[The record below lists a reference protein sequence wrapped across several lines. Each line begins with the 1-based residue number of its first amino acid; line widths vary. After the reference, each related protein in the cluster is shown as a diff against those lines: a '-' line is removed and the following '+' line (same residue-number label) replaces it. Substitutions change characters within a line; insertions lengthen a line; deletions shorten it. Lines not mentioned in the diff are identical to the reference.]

1 MMMLPDGVSKWMKW
15 MTPGMSMKRWMLI
28 SAGGV
33 LMISLGFAIW
43 VKLTPI
49 FYITQLF
56 SDLLEYVARTVP
68 NYVSGPIVILTGMA
82 LVWLGQT
89 RTFNSI
95 TQVLIPDHDQRLV
108 DMIWD
113 HRRLNRGPRIVVIG
127 GGTGLSTLLRGL
139 KLLSTNLV
147 AIVTVADDGGSS
159 GRLRREIGVLPP
171 GDIRNCLAA
180 LADEEKLITELF
192 QYRFQA
198 GDGLVGH
205 SFGNL
210 FLTALSEVS
219 GDLERA
225 VEASSKVLAIK
236 GEVFPA
242 TLSDVRL
249 WAELEDGRRIEG
261 ESQIPEARGK
271 IVKIGCTPAN
281 PPALPKAIQAI
292 RNADFIIIGPGSLY
306 TSIVPNLLVPEIR
319 EAIAATRVPCVYVS
333 NVMTQ
338 PGETDGY
345 SVADHIEA
353 IDEICGFPLFDAVLV
368 QRRPPSKSSI
378 ENYAKEGSIPVVIDT
393 DRVTSLGRRIIRAD
407 VMEEDSE
414 GFVRHNP
421 DRLAKVLLRWYAA
434 MKLEQKHE
442 SP

>member
-1 MMMLPDGVSKWMKW
+1 MTAHRSFKLAVRSARRFRSVRRFRSRQEASPHWMMMLPDGVGKWMKW

-56 SDLLEYVARTVP
+56 SDLLEYIARTVP
-68 NYVSGPIVILTGMA
+68 NYISGPVVILTGLA

-205 SFGNL
+205 SASGPNL
-210 FLTALSEVS
+210 KMVAGLRVNLKFPKHGAKSSKSAVLLPIPPHCPRPSKPFVMRISLSS
-219 GDLERA
+219 DRA
-225 VEASSKVLAIK
+225 V
-236 GEVFPA
+236 F
-242 TLSDVRL
+242 
-249 WAELEDGRRIEG
+249 
-261 ESQIPEARGK
+261 
-271 IVKIGCTPAN
+271 TPALCLICWFLKFVKRSL
-281 PPALPKAIQAI
+281 PPEFP
-292 RNADFIIIGPGSLY
+292 
-306 TSIVPNLLVPEIR
+306 
-319 EAIAATRVPCVYVS
+319 VS
-333 NVMTQ
+333 M
-338 PGETDGY
+338 
-345 SVADHIEA
+345 
-353 IDEICGFPLFDAVLV
+353 
-368 QRRPPSKSSI
+368 
-378 ENYAKEGSIPVVIDT
+378 
-393 DRVTSLGRRIIRAD
+393 
-407 VMEEDSE
+407 
-414 GFVRHNP
+414 
-421 DRLAKVLLRWYAA
+421 
-434 MKLEQKHE
+434 
-442 SP
+442 SPML